1 METNPIKL
9 YSISSAARALSLRKD
24 AVYKL
29 VADARLGYI
38 EIGKRKKIPYSE
50 LVRFQME
57 NLIRQPEVKKETVIS
72 KREIEKIFNL
82 NRTDKPEIN
91 GKEILKSIMRICILI
106 IC

>member
-1 METNPIKL
+1 MEATNQLKF

-29 VADARLGYI
+29 VADARLGYV

-50 LVRFQME
+50 LVRFQTE
-57 NLIRQPEVKKETVIS
+57 NVIRQPVIKKEPVIS

-82 NRTDKPEIN
+82 NGNNMSSLN
-91 GKEILKSIMRICILI
+91 GKNILQSIMG
-106 IC
+106 